1 MSIVTKSG
9 DRGQTSLW
17 SGERVSKDDIR
28 VEAYGT
34 LDELNSH
41 LGEVKHLVDK
51 NTKDA
56 IENIQQIMIRIMGEL
71 ANREKK
77 FKNPIGNDE
86 VDNLTTLVQQYE
98 KEIKLDGFVIP
109 GKTIN
114 AAKIDICRTVCRRAE
129 RRIISLSKNEDV
141 SEHILRFVNRLS
153 DLLFVISPLPSVTSR
168 V

>member
-129 RRIISLSKNEDV
+129 RRIISLSKNEEV

-153 DLLFVISPLPSVTSR
+153 DLLFVIGMKEII
-168 V
+168 